1 MKLQHNNTK
10 IECGKV
16 TDLVKKALKKLDSF
30 FSKMQAFQDEGA
42 SKPKAQKFKVYPASE
57 TEGVYVNMTLTPRG
71 DDGEYVDVEL
81 TTADGDN
88 KEIRKA
94 IRFDMPELKEIMNIA
109 MAYMDKYYNEDGI
122 SDIEPIQ
129 ECMSIGVRKITANH
143 KPEIQ
148 LQAITSSQS
157 YNDTVDALADIV
169 NDESF
174 IESLPEGEVTYFD
187 VSQTYELYEITTRIK
202 DDILYE
208 QLSNTLNTAIRVKCL
223 LDVQFNYVNKNIH
236 DQVESTYSSS
246 IWIIDE
252 CIAKLSSL
260 FRELDLC
267 CPVIS
272 INDIYTVDP
281 FTDEFIGLMNE
292 KLIPIL
298 SQLKLLELSLAS
310 QEKEIT
316 VANLINDIENIIA
329 LNL

>member
-1 MKLQHNNTK
+1 MKLEHNKTK

-16 TDLVKKALKKLDSF
+16 TDLVKRALKKLDSF

-42 SKPKAQKFKVYPASE
+42 TKPKAQKFKIYPASE

-94 IRFDMPELKEIMNIA
+94 IRFDMPELKEIMKLCQS
-109 MAYMDKYYNEDGI
+109 YMDKYYDEDSI
-122 SDIEPIQ
+122 SDIEPIK
-129 ECMSIGVRKITANH
+129 ECMSIGIKKITAN

-157 YNDTVDALADIV
+157 YNDTMDALADIV
-169 NDESF
+169 NDKSF
-174 IESLPEGEVTYFD
+174 IESLPDDEITYFD
-187 VSQTYELYEITTRIK
+187 VSQTDEVYEITTRIK
-202 DDILYE
+202 DNILYE
-208 QLSNTLNTAIRVKCL
+208 QLSNTLNTAIRAKCL

-267 CPVIS
+267 SPVIS

-281 FTDEFIGLMNE
+281 FTDEFIGVMNE

-298 SQLKLLELSLAS
+298 TQLKLLELSLAS